1 MVVVGEEGFAAA
13 DLCLIN
19 MIKIKDIV
27 KTYQSGNVETKA
39 LKGVSFEIQKGEFV
53 AVMGPSGSG
62 KSTLMHI
69 MGCLDAPTNGAY
81 ILDGDDVS
89 QLKDDDLAEIRKNK
103 IGFVFQFF
111 NLLPRTTVLKNV
123 ILPLKYAK
131 VKNAEDI
138 AKKALESVGLG
149 SKLFSKSNEISG
161 GETQRVAI
169 ARSLVN
175 NPAIILADEP
185 TGNLDTQTG
194 KEVMAIFQNLNQEGH
209 TIIIITHE
217 SHIAKYARRVIRLQD
232 GLIISDEVNA

>member
-1 MVVVGEEGFAAA
+1 MAV

-39 LKGVSFEIQKGEFV
+39 LKGVSFEIKKGEFI

-69 MGCLDAPTNGAY
+69 MGCLDAPTNGTY

-138 AKKALESVGLG
+138 AKRALESVGLG
-149 SKLFSKSNEISG
+149 NKLFSKSNEISG

-194 KEVMAIFQNLNQEGH
+194 KEVMAIFQNLNQKGH
-209 TIIIITHE
+209 TIIVITHE
-217 SHIAKYARRVIRLQD
+217 SHIAEYARRVIRLRD
-232 GLIISDEVNA
+232 GLIISDEMNNL

>member
-1 MVVVGEEGFAAA
+1 MAV

-39 LKGVSFEIQKGEFV
+39 LKGVSFEIKKGEFI

-69 MGCLDAPTNGAY
+69 MGCLDAPTNGTY

-131 VKNAEDI
+131 IKNAEDI

-149 SKLFSKSNEISG
+149 NKLYSKSNEISG

-175 NPAIILADEP
+175 NPTIILADEP

-194 KEVMAIFQNLNQEGH
+194 KEVMAIFQNLNQKGH
-209 TIIIITHE
+209 TIIVITHE
-217 SHIAKYARRVIRLQD
+217 SHIAEYARRVIRLRD
-232 GLIISDEVNA
+232 GLIISDEMNNL

>member
-1 MVVVGEEGFAAA
+1 
-13 DLCLIN
+13 

-39 LKGVSFEIQKGEFV
+39 LKGVSFEIKKGEFI

-69 MGCLDAPTNGAY
+69 MGCLDAPTNGTY

-131 VKNAEDI
+131 IKNAEDI

-194 KEVMAIFQNLNQEGH
+194 KEVMAIFQNLNQKGH
-209 TIIIITHE
+209 TIIVITHE
-217 SHIAKYARRVIRLQD
+217 SHIAEYARRVIRLRD
-232 GLIISDEVNA
+232 GLIISDEMNNL

>member
-1 MVVVGEEGFAAA
+1 
-13 DLCLIN
+13 

-27 KTYQSGNVETKA
+27 KTNQSGNVETKA
-39 LKGVSFEIQKGEFV
+39 LKGVSFEIKKGEFI

-69 MGCLDAPTNGAY
+69 MGCLDAPTNGTY

-131 VKNAEDI
+131 IKNAEDI

-194 KEVMAIFQNLNQEGH
+194 KEVMAIFQNLNQKGH
-209 TIIIITHE
+209 TIIVITHE
-217 SHIAKYARRVIRLQD
+217 SHIAEYARRVIRLRD
-232 GLIISDEVNA
+232 GLIISDEMNNL

>member
-1 MVVVGEEGFAAA
+1 
-13 DLCLIN
+13 

-39 LKGVSFEIQKGEFV
+39 LKGVSFEIKKGEFI

-69 MGCLDAPTNGAY
+69 MGCLDAPTNGTY

-131 VKNAEDI
+131 IKNAEDI

-149 SKLFSKSNEISG
+149 NKLYSKSNEISG

-175 NPAIILADEP
+175 NPTIILADEP

-194 KEVMAIFQNLNQEGH
+194 KEVMAIFQNLNQKGH
-209 TIIIITHE
+209 TIIVITHE
-217 SHIAKYARRVIRLQD
+217 SHIAEYARRVIRLRD
-232 GLIISDEVNA
+232 GLIISDEMNNL

>member
-1 MVVVGEEGFAAA
+1 
-13 DLCLIN
+13 
-19 MIKIKDIV
+19 MIKIKNIV

-39 LKGVSFEIQKGEFV
+39 LKGVSFEIKKGEFI

-69 MGCLDAPTNGAY
+69 MGCLDAPTNGTY

-131 VKNAEDI
+131 IKNAEDI

-149 SKLFSKSNEISG
+149 NKLSSKSNEISG

-185 TGNLDTQTG
+185 TGNLDTRTG
-194 KEVMAIFQNLNQEGH
+194 KEVMAIFQNLNQKGH
-209 TIIIITHE
+209 TIIVITHE
-217 SHIAKYARRVIRLQD
+217 SHIAEYARRVIRLQD
-232 GLIISDEVNA
+232 GLIISDEMNNL

>member
-1 MVVVGEEGFAAA
+1 
-13 DLCLIN
+13 

-39 LKGVSFEIQKGEFV
+39 LKGVSFEIKKGEFI

-69 MGCLDAPTNGAY
+69 MGCLDAPTNGTY

-131 VKNAEDI
+131 IKNPEDI
-138 AKKALESVGLG
+138 AKKTLESVGLG
-149 SKLFSKSNEISG
+149 NKLFSKSNEISG

-185 TGNLDTQTG
+185 TGNLDTQTS
-194 KEVMAIFQNLNQEGH
+194 KEVMAIFQDLNQKGH
-209 TIIIITHE
+209 TIIVITHE
-217 SHIAKYARRVIRLQD
+217 SHIAEYARRVIRLRD
-232 GLIISDEVNA
+232 GLIISDEVNKEFVEL

>member
-1 MVVVGEEGFAAA
+1 
-13 DLCLIN
+13 
-19 MIKIKDIV
+19 MIKIKNIV

-39 LKGVSFEIQKGEFV
+39 LKGVSFEIQKGEFI

-69 MGCLDAPTNGAY
+69 MGCLDAPTNGTY

-123 ILPLKYAK
+123 VLPLKYAK
-131 VKNAEDI
+131 VKNAEDT

-149 SKLFSKSNEISG
+149 NKLFSKSNEISG

-194 KEVMAIFQNLNQEGH
+194 KEVMAIFQNLNQKGH

-217 SHIAKYARRVIRLQD
+217 SHIAEYARRIIRLQD
-232 GLIISDEVNA
+232 GIIVSDEVNKELVKL